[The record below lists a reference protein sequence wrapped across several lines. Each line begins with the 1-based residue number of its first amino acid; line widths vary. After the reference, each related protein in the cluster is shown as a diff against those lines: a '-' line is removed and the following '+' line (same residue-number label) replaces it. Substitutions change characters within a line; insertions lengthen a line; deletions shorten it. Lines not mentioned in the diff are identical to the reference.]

1 MLFTNKTMFRY
12 CRYPKSASGYGANN
26 ALINRLKP
34 KNSWTTHKLKKVLYE
49 NIPRHQEA
57 LATLQ
62 KVEKRKIADQSD
74 QSDRGASG
82 GRLRPLNATPSPKK
96 DKRIPT
102 GPGFYEDPPTPGDT
116 PMAASATKPSLKRPL
131 SVNVDVT
138 KTVNVPFIFI
148 KTIKLGF

>member
-1 MLFTNKTMFRY
+1 MLVTMLFTNKTMFRY
-12 CRYPKSASGYGANN
+12 CRYPKSAGAYGANN

-57 LATLQ
+57 LALLQ
-62 KVEKRKIADQSD
+62 KVEKRKVAD

-96 DKRIPT
+96 DKRVPA

-131 SVNVDVT
+131 SVEVT
-138 KTVNVPFIFI
+138 QKVNVTFILI
-148 KTIKLGF
+148 KIIKFSF